1 VKGVGEEMSDRQ
13 PAVRAY
19 KGRSSTGINGLD
31 LALEGG
37 FIPGTSVL
45 LIGSATSG
53 LDRFA
58 RQFWS
63 VSSESRSFFM
73 LDGYPEEGMVYAR
86 ALPAQEI
93 FRADPGKGLV
103 IDSLSTLIM
112 KDGID
117 QALSGVVSSRQRV
130 QEAKDHAF
138 FTLYRGLHAPYN
150 EILLIRLC
158 DVVIELHEEVRGNE
172 IIRALE
178 VKKISGMQPPG
189 RLLPFIVTE
198 KGIELSTTSRVV

>member
-1 VKGVGEEMSDRQ
+1 MAEEISERQ
-13 PAVRAY
+13 PVIRAY

-37 FIPGTSVL
+37 FIPGSSIL

-58 RQFWS
+58 RQFWA
-63 VSSESRSFFM
+63 VSPQKRSFFM

-86 ALPAQEI
+86 TLPAQDI
-93 FRADPGKGLV
+93 FQEEPGRGLV
-103 IDSLSTLIM
+103 VDSLSTLIM

-117 QALSGVVSSRQRV
+117 QVLRGIVACRPVIL
-130 QEAKDHAF
+130 EAKEHAF

-158 DVVIELHEEVRGNE
+158 DTVIELHEELRGNE

-178 VKKISGMQPPG
+178 IKKISGMQPPG
-189 RLLPFIVTE
+189 RVLPFIVTE

>member
-1 VKGVGEEMSDRQ
+1 MADEGGERQ
-13 PAVRAY
+13 PVIRAY

-37 FIPGTSVL
+37 FIPGSSIL

-53 LDRFA
+53 LDQFA
-58 RQFWS
+58 KQFWS
-63 VSSESRSFFM
+63 VSPEKRVFYM
-73 LDGYPEEGMVYAR
+73 LDGYLEEGMVYAR
-86 ALPAQEI
+86 AMPAQDI
-93 FRADPGKGLV
+93 FRGEQGKGLV
-103 IDSLSTLIM
+103 VDSLSTLIM

-117 QALSGVVSSRQRV
+117 QVLMGIVSCRQIIK
-130 QEAKDHAF
+130 EAKEHAF

-158 DVVIELHEEVRGNE
+158 DTVIELHEELRGNE
-172 IIRALE
+172 IIKALE
-178 VKKISGMQPPG
+178 IKKLSGMQPPG
-189 RLLPFIVTE
+189 RVLPFILAE